1 MDPPPQLVGQTISH
15 YRVIEKLGGGG
26 MGVVYK
32 AEDTRLDRFVALKF
46 LPENVAQDRQSLER
60 FRREARAASALNHP
74 NICTI
79 YDIGEQDGK
88 AFIVMEYLDGTTLKH
103 NICYR
108 PMELDTLL
116 SLGIEIADALDAA
129 HAQGIVHRD
138 IKPANIFVTKRGHA
152 KILDFGLA
160 KVTQFGTRQ
169 SDSSGVTVEATVA
182 EEHLTSAGSTMGTV
196 AYMSPEQARGKEL
209 DARSDLFSFG
219 AVLYEMATGMVPF
232 RGDTSAVIFQAI
244 LDRAPTP
251 PMRLNPDL
259 PPKLEDVINKALEKD
274 RDVRYQVASEMR
286 ADLKRL
292 KRDTE
297 TGKSAAAEAAE
308 AYQPG
313 VSRTRAPLR
322 RRWSTATVITL
333 ASLALVLIG
342 IGVYRLV
349 TGKKILAPF
358 QTMSIER
365 LTTSGTA
372 RKVTISPDGKYV
384 AYVTGEAGMESL
396 WVRQTAT
403 RSDIRIIPPIAE
415 YYVGLTFSPDG
426 NYVYYV
432 RTASAYVAGVLYQ
445 IPALGGESRKVVE
458 RVDSPVAFSPEGKR
472 AAFVRENPGSE
483 TALMVAGADG
493 TGERQISARKIP
505 DPFVESG
512 MAWSPDGKSIAIG
525 AYSGGECYVMTVQI
539 SDGSVKRVGAKGWR
553 HILRV
558 AWLADSSGLV
568 LAAVEAPNMPVQIW
582 ELSYPDGP
590 ARRITNDLDDYVDLD
605 VTADSSALVTV
616 LRELRSN
623 IWIGDRGVASQA
635 KQIGLGAATQE
646 GLFGLT
652 WTAEGR
658 IAYASLASGRRELW
672 VMEADGSH
680 SRQLTSNADLQ
691 FFSSPS
697 PCPDGSIL
705 FASGAYGSANIWR
718 IDADG
723 GNQKQLTQGGT
734 NGAPSCSP
742 DGKWAVFN
750 ASHGGDYALWRV
762 PIQGGTPEQLTNY
775 ASSYPVVSPD
785 GSWIAFND
793 YAVRGATKIG
803 VIPFAGGQPAKT
815 FDYSASS
822 FAGYPVT
829 HWTSDGRVLTY
840 IRDQQGISN
849 IWAQP
854 IDGGPPR
861 QLTDFT
867 AGQIFNFAWSKDGR
881 QLALARGSQTSDVVL
896 IHSSL
901 K

>member
-1 MDPPPQLVGQTISH
+1 MFAKRMGTPTQLVGQTVSH

-32 AEDTRLDRFVALKF
+32 AEDIRLDRFVALKF
-46 LPENVAQDRQSLER
+46 LPENVAQDRQALER

-103 NICYR
+103 VINYR
-108 PMELDTLL
+108 PMELETLL

-129 HAQGIVHRD
+129 HVQGIVHRD
-138 IKPANIFVTKRGHA
+138 IKPANIFVTKRGHT

-160 KVTQFGTRQ
+160 KVTQPATR
-169 SDSSGVTVEATVA
+169 SSEPSGVTAEATVA
-182 EEHLTSAGSTMGTV
+182 EEHLTSAGSTIGTV
-196 AYMSPEQARGKEL
+196 AYMSPEQAKGKEL
-209 DARSDLFSFG
+209 DARTDLFSFG

-232 RGDTSAVIFQAI
+232 RGDTSALVFQAI
-244 LDRAPTP
+244 LDRAPTSAI
-251 PMRLNPDL
+251 RLNPDL
-259 PPKLEDVINKALEKD
+259 PPKLEDIINKALEKD

-297 TGKSAAAEAAE
+297 SGKSAAAETYSLPRAL
-308 AYQPG
+308 
-313 VSRTRAPLR
+313 APLR
-322 RRWSTATVITL
+322 RRWRTAAVL
-333 ASLALVLIG
+333 ALSSLALVLIG
-342 IGVYRLV
+342 VSVYRFV
-349 TGKKILAPF
+349 GRNKTLAPF
-358 QTMSIER
+358 ETMTIER
-365 LTTSGTA
+365 VTTTGKA
-372 RKVTISPDGKYV
+372 RRVAISPDGKYV
-384 AYVTGEAGMESL
+384 AYVTGEAGEQSL

-403 RSDIRIIPPIAE
+403 RSDIQIIPPTAV
-415 YYVGLTFSPDG
+415 YYGGLTFSPDG

-432 RTASAYVAGVLYQ
+432 RSLNAYLAGALYQ
-445 IPALGGESRKVVE
+445 IPALGGESRKLVD
-458 RVDSPVAFSPEGKR
+458 RLDSPVAFSPEGKR
-472 AAFVRENPGSE
+472 VAFVRENPGSE
-483 TALMVAGADG
+483 TALVVAGADG
-493 TGERQISARKIP
+493 SEERQLSARKIP
-505 DPFVESG
+505 NLFTDSG
-512 MAWSPDGKSIAIG
+512 MAWSPDGTSIAIG
-525 AYSGGECYVMTVQI
+525 AYSGGKCYVMTVQVA
-539 SDGSVKRVGAKGWR
+539 DGSVKQVGSRGWR
-553 HILRV
+553 YILRV

-568 LAAVEAPNMPVQIW
+568 LGAEEAPNAPIQLW
-582 ELSYPDGP
+582 ELSYPDGL
-590 ARRITNDLDDYVDLD
+590 ARRITNDLNDYVDLD

-623 IWIGDRGVASQA
+623 IWLGDRGMASQA
-635 KQIGLGAATQE
+635 KQIGFGAATQE
-646 GLFGLT
+646 GLFGLA

-680 SRQLTSNADLQ
+680 PRQLTSNADLQ

-697 PCPDGSIL
+697 SCPDGSIL
-705 FASGAYGSANIWR
+705 FASGAYGSSNIWR

-775 ASSYPVVSPD
+775 ASSYPAVSPD
-785 GSWIAFND
+785 GKWIAFND
-793 YAVRGATKIG
+793 YTQPRATKIG
-803 VIPFAGGQPAKT
+803 VIPFTGGQPVWT
-815 FDYSASS
+815 FDYSVSS
-822 FAGYPVT
+822 FAGYPVI
-829 HWTSDGRVLTY
+829 HWTQDGRDLTY
-840 IRDQQGISN
+840 IRDQQGVTN

-854 IDGGPPR
+854 LDGGPPKK
-861 QLTDFT
+861 LTDFT
-867 AGQIFNFAWSKDGR
+867 TGQIFNFVWSKDGH

-896 IHSSL
+896 IRSSL
-901 K
+901 R

>member
-1 MDPPPQLVGQTISH
+1 MGTPAQLVGQTISH

-79 YDIGEQDGK
+79 HDIGDQDGK

-103 NICYR
+103 VINYR
-108 PMELDTLL
+108 SMELDTLL
-116 SLGIEIADALDAA
+116 RLGIEIADALDAA

-160 KVTQFGTRQ
+160 KITPPATRL
-169 SDSSGVTVEATVA
+169 SDPSGVTVGATVA
-182 EEHLTSAGSTMGTV
+182 EEHLTSAGSAIGTV
-196 AYMSPEQARGKEL
+196 AYMSPEQAQGKEM
-209 DARSDLFSFG
+209 DPRTDLFSFG
-219 AVLYEMATGMVPF
+219 SVLYEMATGIVPF

-244 LDRAPTP
+244 LDRAPTSP
-251 PMRLNPDL
+251 IRLNPDL
-259 PPKLEDVINKALEKD
+259 PPKLEDIINKALEKD
-274 RDVRYQVASEMR
+274 RNLRYQHAADIR
-286 ADLKRL
+286 ADLQRL

-297 TGKSAAAEAAE
+297 SRKSAAAET
-308 AYQPG
+308 YGLPR
-313 VSRTRAPLR
+313 VSRAMVPLR
-322 RRWSTATVITL
+322 RRWRTALTL
-333 ASLALVLIG
+333 SSLALVLIG
-342 IGVYRLV
+342 ISVYKFEGR
-349 TGKKILAPF
+349 KKTLAPF
-358 QTMSIER
+358 QTMTIER
-365 LTTSGTA
+365 LTTTGTA

-384 AYVTGEAGMESL
+384 AYVTGEAGMQSL

-403 RSDIRIIPPIAE
+403 RSDIQIIPPTAE

-432 RTASAYVAGVLYQ
+432 RTASAYVAGALYQ
-445 IPALGGESRKVVE
+445 IPALGGESRKMVE

-472 AAFVRENPGSE
+472 AAFIRENPGSE
-483 TALMVAGADG
+483 TALMVAGADSA
-493 TGERQISARKIP
+493 GERQISARKIP

-525 AYSGGECYVMTVQI
+525 AYSGGQCYVMTVQI

-558 AWLADSSGLV
+558 AWLADSSGLA
-568 LAAVEAPNMPVQIW
+568 LAAVEAPNAPVQIW
-582 ELSYPDGP
+582 ELSYPDGT
-590 ARRITNDLDDYVDLD
+590 ARRITNDLNDYVDLD
-605 VTADSSALVTV
+605 VTTDSSTLVTV

-623 IWIGDRGVASQA
+623 LWLDSRSPASQA
-635 KQIGLGAATQE
+635 KQIGFAAATQE

-672 VMEADGSH
+672 AMDADGSH
-680 SRQLTSNADLQ
+680 PQQLTSDADLQ

-697 PCPDGSIL
+697 SCPDGTIL
-705 FASGAYGSANIWR
+705 FASGVYGSANIWSVGT
-718 IDADG
+718 DG
-723 GNQKQLTQGGT
+723 GNRKQLTSAGT

-742 DGKWAVFN
+742 DGKWVVFN

-775 ASSYPVVSPD
+775 GSSYPAVSPD
-785 GSWIAFND
+785 GKWIAFND
-793 YAVRGATKIG
+793 YALPQVNKIG
-803 VIPFAGGQPAKT
+803 VIPFAGGQPVRT
-815 FDYSASS
+815 FDYSASN
-822 FAGYPVT
+822 FAGYPIIR
-829 HWTSDGRVLTY
+829 WTQDGRDLTY
-840 IRDQQGISN
+840 IRDQQGVSN
-849 IWAQP
+849 LWAQP
-854 IDGGPPR
+854 LDGSPPK

-867 AGQIFNFAWSKDGR
+867 AGQIFNFAWSKDGH

-896 IHSSL
+896 IHNSIR
-901 K
+901 

>member
-1 MDPPPQLVGQTISH
+1 MFAKRMGTPTQLVGQTVSH

-32 AEDTRLDRFVALKF
+32 AEDIRLDRFVALKF
-46 LPENVAQDRQSLER
+46 LPENVAQDRQALER

-103 NICYR
+103 VINYR
-108 PMELDTLL
+108 PMELETLL

-129 HAQGIVHRD
+129 HVQGIVHRD
-138 IKPANIFVTKRGHA
+138 IKPANIFVTKRGHT

-160 KVTQFGTRQ
+160 KVTQPATR
-169 SDSSGVTVEATVA
+169 SSEPSGVTAEATVA
-182 EEHLTSAGSTMGTV
+182 EEHLTSAGSTIGTV
-196 AYMSPEQARGKEL
+196 AYMSPEQAKGKEL
-209 DARSDLFSFG
+209 DARTDLFSFG

-232 RGDTSAVIFQAI
+232 RGDTSALVFQAI
-244 LDRAPTP
+244 LDRAPTSAI
-251 PMRLNPDL
+251 RLNPDL
-259 PPKLEDVINKALEKD
+259 PPKVEDIINKALEKD

-297 TGKSAAAEAAE
+297 SGKSAAAETYSLPRAL
-308 AYQPG
+308 
-313 VSRTRAPLR
+313 APLR
-322 RRWSTATVITL
+322 RRWRTAAVL
-333 ASLALVLIG
+333 ALSSLALVLIG
-342 IGVYRLV
+342 VSVYRFV
-349 TGKKILAPF
+349 GRNKTLAPF
-358 QTMSIER
+358 ETMTIER
-365 LTTSGTA
+365 VTTTGKA
-372 RKVTISPDGKYV
+372 RRVAISPDGKYV
-384 AYVTGEAGMESL
+384 AYVTGEAGEQSL

-403 RSDIRIIPPIAE
+403 RSDIQIIPPTAV
-415 YYVGLTFSPDG
+415 YYGGLTFSPDG

-432 RTASAYVAGVLYQ
+432 RSLNAYLAGALYQ
-445 IPALGGESRKVVE
+445 IPALGGESRKLVD
-458 RVDSPVAFSPEGKR
+458 RLDSPVAFSPEGKR
-472 AAFVRENPGSE
+472 VAFVRENPGSE
-483 TALMVAGADG
+483 TALVVAGADG
-493 TGERQISARKIP
+493 SEERQLSARKIP
-505 DPFVESG
+505 NLFTDSG
-512 MAWSPDGKSIAIG
+512 MAWSPDGTSIAIG
-525 AYSGGECYVMTVQI
+525 AYSGGKCYVMTVQVA
-539 SDGSVKRVGAKGWR
+539 DGSVKQVGSRGWR
-553 HILRV
+553 YILRV

-568 LAAVEAPNMPVQIW
+568 LGAEEAPNAPIQLW
-582 ELSYPDGP
+582 ELSYPDGL
-590 ARRITNDLDDYVDLD
+590 ARRITNDLNDYVDLD

-623 IWIGDRGVASQA
+623 IWLGDRGMASQA
-635 KQIGLGAATQE
+635 KQIGFGAATQE
-646 GLFGLT
+646 GLFGLA

-680 SRQLTSNADLQ
+680 PRQLTSNADLQ

-697 PCPDGSIL
+697 SCPDGSIL
-705 FASGAYGSANIWR
+705 FASGAYGSSNIWR

-775 ASSYPVVSPD
+775 ASSYPAVSPD
-785 GSWIAFND
+785 GKWIAFND
-793 YAVRGATKIG
+793 YTQPRATKIG
-803 VIPFAGGQPAKT
+803 VIPFTGGQPVWT
-815 FDYSASS
+815 FDYSVSS
-822 FAGYPVT
+822 FAGYPVI
-829 HWTSDGRVLTY
+829 HWTQDGRDLTY
-840 IRDQQGISN
+840 IRDQQGVTN

-854 IDGGPPR
+854 LDGGPPKK
-861 QLTDFT
+861 LTDFT
-867 AGQIFNFAWSKDGR
+867 TGQIFNFVWSKDGH

-896 IHSSL
+896 IRSSL
-901 K
+901 R